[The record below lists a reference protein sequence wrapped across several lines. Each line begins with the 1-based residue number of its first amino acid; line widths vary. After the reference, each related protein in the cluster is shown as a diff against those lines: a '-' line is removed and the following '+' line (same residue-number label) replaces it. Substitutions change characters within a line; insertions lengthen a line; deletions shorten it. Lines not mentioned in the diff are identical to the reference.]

1 MQSFR
6 SAPENA
12 SALTVQFIAG
22 LFYQAFESL
31 LMIKPPQTFF
41 VEESRLVE
49 SNKSGKPKERKL
61 CQRCKPEGYC
71 ITVASADDQTCE
83 REGAA
88 GSPLEILQN
97 GQNIARDLN
106 YWLSLI

>member
-6 SAPENA
+6 SALGYA
-12 SALTVQFIAG
+12 SVITVQFIAG
-22 LFYQAFESL
+22 LFYQAKDIYEF
-31 LMIKPPQTFF
+31 
-41 VEESRLVE
+41 RLVE

-71 ITVASADDQTCE
+71 ITVASGDDHTCR
-83 REGAA
+83 REDAA

-97 GQNIARDLN
+97 GQSIARGLK
-106 YWLSLI
+106 YSQLITSYL